1 RTRPSKEPPGNHGSA
16 PKLVITN
23 MTEYLYNSDPP
34 ISTRLYCLSSTLADK
49 YPPRRFMYHEF
60 IRGPRGVSLH
70 RVVTVFGTKEF
81 AAIRLY
87 CKRNRISLYALAK
100 AAIREY
106 MQRHP

>member
-1 RTRPSKEPPGNHGSA
+1 
-16 PKLVITN
+16 
-23 MTEYLYNSDPP
+23 
-34 ISTRLYCLSSTLADK
+34 
-49 YPPRRFMYHEF
+49 MYHEF

-70 RVVTVFGTKEF
+70 RVVTVFGKKEF

-100 AAIREY
+100 SAIREY

>member
-1 RTRPSKEPPGNHGSA
+1 
-16 PKLVITN
+16 
-23 MTEYLYNSDPP
+23 
-34 ISTRLYCLSSTLADK
+34 
-49 YPPRRFMYHEF
+49 MYHEF

-70 RVVTVFGTKEF
+70 RVVTVFGKKEF

>member
-1 RTRPSKEPPGNHGSA
+1 
-16 PKLVITN
+16 
-23 MTEYLYNSDPP
+23 M
-34 ISTRLYCLSSTLADK
+34 ADK
-49 YPPRRFMYHEF
+49 YPARRFMYPKF

-70 RVVTVFGTKEF
+70 RVVTVFGKKEF

-100 AAIREY
+100 SAIREY